1 MEAASKF
8 ILPGVIFL
16 LTLASGFWLSR
27 VGKPYNTA
35 IFTIHKLIALMM
47 VIMVSVQI
55 YQLFKGAGTPMGAE
69 IQAPT
74 QIIALGILAG
84 LCALALFVTGALMSI
99 GKPSLAILLTIHQV
113 APYVG
118 GGALGLML
126 YLLAG
131 KAL

>member
-8 ILPGVIFL
+8 ILPGAIFL
-16 LTLASGFWLSR
+16 LTLASGLWLSR

-35 IFTIHKLIALMM
+35 IFTIHKLIALAV
-47 VIMVSVQI
+47 VITVSMQI
-55 YQLFKGAGTPMGAE
+55 YQLFKGAETPAGA
-69 IQAPT
+69 IQA

-113 APYVG
+113 APFL
-118 GGALGLML
+118 GAGTLGLIL

-131 KAL
+131 RPL